1 MLAILTIKLAFFCI
15 DVIINITDTGKTETA
30 AGQQERM
37 KGNKMAQKL
46 KNPLAQTLGIVFQ
59 NMRDKTG
66 GTSSSQIASL
76 LGLAASHYRM
86 IEAGSAI
93 LQPARAVKVVQAF
106 ETIEFIPLCQILVSI
121 QVLDSVKH
129 SVSDMKTTASL
140 LMEANPALCKVLKKF
155 DGLWEMIETCPASVV
170 AKEIIALG
178 IEKELDTFLT
188 TEPVSFTV
196 DEIDNFMTPTY
207 QHPISGQ
214 LYGKIGNILHGVA
227 PFYLDT
233 VLQLIDNLK
242 NITPRVTAG
251 ELARWESLHE
261 NRISHIIGIV
271 REPEIILDASTFDYT
286 YLWEQNFKKI
296 LIIHR
301 NKSKDPVETITQ
313 KIYRCIREKYES
325 ERVKY
330 ERQLETFDEIVNE
343 KLKIKFAKNS
353 TDEIDEILM
362 SENMRM
368 NNLWVYI
375 MVNGYVVPF
384 IDNAT
389 VDSDTTDL
397 YGTSMDY
404 DETCHKLVNIR
415 KLCSDIGFKF

>member
-1 MLAILTIKLAFFCI
+1 M
-15 DVIINITDTGKTETA
+15 V
-30 AGQQERM
+30 
-37 KGNKMAQKL
+37 QKP

-59 NMRDKTG
+59 SMRDKTG
-66 GTSSSQIASL
+66 GVSSSQIASL

-106 ETIEFIPLCQILVSI
+106 ETIEFVPLCQILVSI
-121 QVLDSVKH
+121 QVIDSAKQ
-129 SVSDMKTTASL
+129 SVGDMKTTVSL
-140 LMEANPALCKVLKKF
+140 LMEANPGLCKILEKF
-155 DGLWEMIETCPASVV
+155 DGLWEIIETSQSSVV
-170 AKEIIALG
+170 AKEIVALG
-178 IEKELDTFLT
+178 IEKELETFLT

-196 DEIDNFMTPTY
+196 DEIDDFMTPTY

-261 NRISHIIGIV
+261 NRISHIIGII
-271 REPEIILDASTFDYT
+271 REPEIILDVSTFDYS
-286 YLWEQNFKKI
+286 YLWEQNFEKI

-301 NKSKDPVETITQ
+301 NKPKDSSETIEQ
-313 KIYRCIREKYES
+313 KIYRCIRENYES
-325 ERVKY
+325 QRIKY

-353 TDEIDEILM
+353 IAQIDEILM
-362 SENMRM
+362 SENMHM

-389 VDSDTTDL
+389 VDSEAMDL
-397 YGTSMDY
+397 YGTSLDY
-404 DETCHKLVNIR
+404 DETSRKLVKIR

>member
-15 DVIINITDTGKTETA
+15 DVIINIVDTGKTETA
-30 AGQQERM
+30 AERQESM
-37 KGNKMAQKL
+37 KGKKMAQKP

-121 QVLDSVKH
+121 QVLDSAKH

-140 LMEANPALCKVLKKF
+140 LMEANPALCKVLEKF
-155 DGLWEMIETCPASVV
+155 DGLWEMIETCPGSVV

-286 YLWEQNFKKI
+286 YLWEENFKKI

-301 NKSKDPVETITQ
+301 NKPKDPVETITQ

-325 ERVKY
+325 QRVKY
-330 ERQLETFDEIVNE
+330 ERQLETFDEIVGE

-353 TDEIDEILM
+353 TTEIDEILM
-362 SENMRM
+362 SGNMRM

-389 VDSDTTDL
+389 VDSDATDL

-404 DETCHKLVNIR
+404 DETCRKLVNIR